1 MRTYQPLLRSGPVL
15 GAAALSLVLATPA
28 HAQAGISV
36 STTGSTVSVTTSGC
50 PAMDTNGS
58 FGRASLLSSGQSNF
72 AQGRQATLSGTSAA
86 QSGAWANVRSG
97 TYTVIVMCND
107 GNTAGT
113 QSIIVQA
120 TPTTSA
126 TSSPRPSSPA
136 PSRTPAVTSSP
147 TRGVMGGLG
156 GASKEYGTLTVVG
169 GGALVA
175 AGVVAGGWYLRRRA
189 KPHRL

>member
-1 MRTYQPLLRSGPVL
+1 MRTSQQLLRSGPVL
-15 GAAALSLVLATPA
+15 GAAALSLFLAAPA
-28 HAQAGISV
+28 GAQTGISV

-50 PAMDTNGS
+50 PAMDANGS

-86 QSGAWANVRSG
+86 QSAAWANVRSG

-107 GNTAGT
+107 GTTAGT

-126 TSSPRPSSPA
+126 TTSPRPSP
-136 PSRTPAVTSSP
+136 TPTVTSSP
-147 TRGVMGGLG
+147 TRGVMGGIG
-156 GASKEYGTLTVVG
+156 GATEEYGTLTVVG

-175 AGVVAGGWYLRRRA
+175 VGVVAGGWYLRRRA